1 MGTTEWTIIGT
12 AIGLLVVL
20 IPVIKF
26 VNSASTNELKAIIA
40 DNRAESKGEIAEV
53 RTEIA
58 GVRTEIAV
66 VRTEIAE
73 LRSEFTGDIAGLRA
87 ELKGDMAD
95 LRAELKGDMADLR
108 AELKGDMADLRAEL
122 KGDMADLRS
131 ELKLDFQANRAE
143 IITNRRM
150 LGRFA
155 LHRHGD
161 DGLPLAPLTDAL
173 EPLDGNDP
181 QDNENGSD

>member
-1 MGTTEWTIIGT
+1 MGPTEWTVIAVGI
-12 AIGLLVVL
+12 ALLVALGSFV
-20 IPVIKF
+20 KF
-26 VNSASTNELKAIIA
+26 VNTSME
-40 DNRAESKGEIAEV
+40 NRLNANAANI

-73 LRSEFTGDIAGLRA
+73 LRSEFKGDISGLRA

-95 LRAELKGDMADLR
+95 LRAELKSDMAN
-108 AELKGDMADLRAEL
+108 
-122 KGDMADLRS
+122 LRS

-155 LHRHGD
+155 LHRHGE

-181 QDNENGSD
+181 PDNENGSD

>member
-1 MGTTEWTIIGT
+1 MGPTEWTIIGVGV
-12 AIGLLVVL
+12 ALLLALVSMTRVG
-20 IPVIKF
+20 
-26 VNSASTNELKAIIA
+26 NSSLQNALKASS
-40 DNRAESKGEIAEV
+40 AEIRTEIYGVRTEIAEV

-58 GVRTEIAV
+58 EVRTEIIELRAEMKGDV
-66 VRTEIAE
+66 ANVRTEIIE
-73 LRSEFTGDIAGLRA
+73 LRS

-108 AELKGDMADLRAEL
+108 SEL

>member
-1 MGTTEWTIIGT
+1 MGPAEWTIIGVGV
-12 AIGLLVVL
+12 AILLALVSIARVG
-20 IPVIKF
+20 
-26 VNSASTNELKAIIA
+26 NSSLQNALKASS
-40 DNRAESKGEIAEV
+40 AEIRTEISGVKMEIAEV

-58 GVRTEIAV
+58 E

-73 LRSEFTGDIAGLRA
+73 LRT
-87 ELKGDMAD
+87 ELKGDIANVRTEIAD

-108 AELKGDMADLRAEL
+108 AELKGDMADLRA
-122 KGDMADLRS
+122 

-181 QDNENGSD
+181 SDNENGSD

>member
-1 MGTTEWTIIGT
+1 MGPAEWTIIGVGV
-12 AIGLLVVL
+12 AILLALVSIARVG
-20 IPVIKF
+20 
-26 VNSASTNELKAIIA
+26 NSSLQNALKASS
-40 DNRAESKGEIAEV
+40 AEIRTEISGVKTEIAEV

-58 GVRTEIAV
+58 E

-73 LRSEFTGDIAGLRA
+73 LRT
-87 ELKGDMAD
+87 ELKGDIANVRTEIAD

-108 AELKGDMADLRAEL
+108 AELKGDMADLRA
-122 KGDMADLRS
+122 

-181 QDNENGSD
+181 SDNENGSD

>member
-1 MGTTEWTIIGT
+1 MGPTEWTIIGVGI
-12 AIGLLVVL
+12 ALLLALVSMARVG
-20 IPVIKF
+20 
-26 VNSASTNELKAIIA
+26 NSSLQNALKASS
-40 DNRAESKGEIAEV
+40 AEIRTEIYGVKTEIAEV

-58 GVRTEIAV
+58 DLRTELKGDLAGL
-66 VRTEIAE
+66 RTE
-73 LRSEFTGDIAGLRA
+73 LKGDIAGLRA
-87 ELKGDMAD
+87 ELKGDMAG
-95 LRAELKGDMADLR
+95 LRAELKSDMAELR
-108 AELKGDMADLRAEL
+108 T
-122 KGDMADLRS
+122 

-181 QDNENGSD
+181 SDNENGSD

>member
-26 VNSASTNELKAIIA
+26 VNSASTNEMKAIIA
-40 DNRAESKGEIAEV
+40 DNRAETKGEIAEV

-58 GVRTEIAV
+58 AVRTEIAV
-66 VRTEIAE
+66 VRTEVAA
-73 LRSEFTGDIAGLRA
+73 LRGEFKGDI
-87 ELKGDMAD
+87 AD
-95 LRAELKGDMADLR
+95 LRAELKGDMAELR
-108 AELKGDMADLRAEL
+108 TELKGDMAELRTEL
-122 KGDMADLRS
+122 KGDMAELRA

-181 QDNENGSD
+181 QDSENGSD

>member
-1 MGTTEWTIIGT
+1 MGPTEWTVIAT

-20 IPVIKF
+20 IPVIKY

-40 DNRAESKGEIAEV
+40 SNRAESKGEIAEV

-58 GVRTEIAV
+58 EVRTEIAE

-73 LRSEFTGDIAGLRA
+73 LRGEFKGDIANVRT
-87 ELKGDMAD
+87 EIAD
-95 LRAELKGDMADLR
+95 LRAELKGDIADLR

>member
-1 MGTTEWTIIGT
+1 MGTTEWTIIAT

-20 IPVIKF
+20 IPVIKY

-40 DNRAESKGEIAEV
+40 DNRAEFKGDIAE
-53 RTEIA
+53 
-58 GVRTEIAV
+58 VRTEIAV

-73 LRSEFTGDIAGLRA
+73 VRTEIVELRSEF
-87 ELKGDMAD
+87 KSDMAD

-108 AELKGDMADLRAEL
+108 AELKSDMAELRN
-122 KGDMADLRS
+122 

>member
-1 MGTTEWTIIGT
+1 MGPAEWTIIGVGV
-12 AIGLLVVL
+12 ALLLALVSLTRVG
-20 IPVIKF
+20 
-26 VNSASTNELKAIIA
+26 NSSLQNALKASS
-40 DNRAESKGEIAEV
+40 AEIRTEIYGVKTEIAEV
-53 RTEIA
+53 RTEI
-58 GVRTEIAV
+58 VE
-66 VRTEIAE
+66 
-73 LRSEFTGDIAGLRA
+73 LRA
-87 ELKGDMAD
+87 ELKGDIADVRTEIVELRAELKGDMADLRSELKSDMAD
-95 LRAELKGDMADLR
+95 LRAELKGDMAELR
-108 AELKGDMADLRAEL
+108 N
-122 KGDMADLRS
+122 

-181 QDNENGSD
+181 QDNDNGSD

>member
-1 MGTTEWTIIGT
+1 MGPTEWTVIAVGI
-12 AIGLLVVL
+12 ALLVAL
-20 IPVIKF
+20 GSFIKF
-26 VNSASTNELKAIIA
+26 VNASM
-40 DNRAESKGEIAEV
+40 ESRLNANTASI

-58 GVRTEIAV
+58 EVRTEIAV

-73 LRSEFTGDIAGLRA
+73 SRTEFKGDIANVRTEIADLRA
-87 ELKGDMAD
+87 ELKSDMADLRAELKSDMAD
-95 LRAELKGDMADLR
+95 LRAELKGDMAELR
-108 AELKGDMADLRAEL
+108 N
-122 KGDMADLRS
+122 

-173 EPLDGNDP
+173 EPLDGNDT

>member
-1 MGTTEWTIIGT
+1 MGPTEWTIIGI
-12 AIGLLVVL
+12 AVAMFLALGSL
-20 IPVIKF
+20 IRF
-26 VNSASTNELKAIIA
+26 GNSANQNVLNAGIA
-40 DNRAESKGEIAEV
+40 NIRTEIANVRTEIAEV
-53 RTEIA
+53 RTEVADLRTELKGDIA
-58 GVRTEIAV
+58 NVRTEIADL
-66 VRTEIAE
+66 RT
-73 LRSEFTGDIAGLRA
+73 
-87 ELKGDMAD
+87 ELKGDIAD

-108 AELKGDMADLRAEL
+108 AELKGDMANLRA
-122 KGDMADLRS
+122 

-181 QDNENGSD
+181 ADNENGSD